1 MGWLS
6 GVEWAVKSTLEN
18 EKSRIDSLDPKELDL
33 NPDEMV
39 VVKKYIDNRL
49 EDLNTKLK
57 GNRK

>member
-6 GVEWAVKSTLEN
+6 GTEWAVKSTLEN
-18 EKSRIDSLDPKELDL
+18 EKSRIDSVDPKELDL
-33 NPDEMV
+33 NPDEIV

>member
-6 GVEWAVKSTLEN
+6 GTEWAVKSTLEN
-18 EKSRIDSLDPKELDL
+18 EKSRIDSMDPKELDL
-33 NPDEMV
+33 NPDEIV

>member
-6 GVEWAVKSTLEN
+6 GVEWAIKSTLEN
-18 EKSRIDSLDPKELDL
+18 EKSRIDSIDPKELDL